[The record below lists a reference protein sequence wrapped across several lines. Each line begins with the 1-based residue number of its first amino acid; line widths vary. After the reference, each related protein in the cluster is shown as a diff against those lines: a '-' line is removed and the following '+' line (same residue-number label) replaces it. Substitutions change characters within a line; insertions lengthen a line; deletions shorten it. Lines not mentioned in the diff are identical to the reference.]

1 MPHALILGCG
11 DLGSRTAQLLIADGY
26 SATGV
31 RRRPFVLPGGVALSL
46 DLADPQAI
54 EQLPRRAD
62 VVIVALTPS
71 QRTPEA
77 YRATYLDLPRLV
89 SRTVTAPHW
98 VFVSSTAVYGEHQ
111 TTLPDRWIDETV
123 LPAPDRFNGEVLLAA
138 EQQLRAQVPRLTV
151 VRCSS
156 DGCALFGAIR
166 TGAHCA
172 HRARCARRQGRFQW
186 TNRIHIDDAAR
197 AVHWCVTAGCVPENV
212 IATDL
217 LPSVSADVHSWISAQ
232 QSGECPE
239 TVVLHSHGQGRR
251 LRPQALL
258 DAGFEWRF
266 PSFREGY
273 RELLKASNDSP
284 QAPLAL

>member
-151 VRCSS
+151 VRCS
-156 DGCALFGAIR
+156 GLYGPGRTALIA
-166 TGAHCA
+166 
-172 HRARCARRQGRFQW
+172 RAARGDKGDSQW

-217 LPSVSADVHSWISAQ
+217 LPSVSADVHCWISAQ

>member
-11 DLGSRTAQLLIADGY
+11 DLGGRTAQLLLADGY
-26 SATGV
+26 SVTGV
-31 RRRPFVLPGGVALSL
+31 RRRPFVLPGGLACSL

-54 EQLPRRAD
+54 EQLPHRVD
-62 VVIVALTPS
+62 VAIVALTPS
-71 QRTPEA
+71 QRIPEA
-77 YRATYLDLPRLV
+77 YQATYLDLPRLV
-89 SRTVTAPHW
+89 TRTVNAAHW

-111 TTLPDRWIDETV
+111 TTLLDRWIDETV
-123 LPAPDRFNGEVLLAA
+123 LPEPDRCNGEVLLAA

-151 VRCSS
+151 VRCS
-156 DGCALFGAIR
+156 GLYGPGR
-166 TGAHCA
+166 TTLIT
-172 HRARCARRQGRFQW
+172 RAMRGDKGDQQW

-197 AVHWCVTAGCVPENV
+197 AVHWCVTAECVPENI

-217 LPSVSADVHSWISAQ
+217 LPAVSGDVLAWIAAQ
-232 QSGECPE
+232 QSDECPE
-239 TVVLHSHGQGRR
+239 TTVLHSHGQGRR

>member
-11 DLGSRTAQLLIADGY
+11 DLGGRAAQLLIADGY
-26 SATGV
+26 SVTGV
-31 RRRPFVLPGGVALSL
+31 RRRPFVLPGGVVCSL

-62 VVIVALTPS
+62 VVIVALTPN

-77 YRATYLDLPRLV
+77 YHAAYIDLPRLV
-89 SRTVTAPHW
+89 SRTVTATHW

-111 TTLPDRWIDETV
+111 ATLPDRWIDETV

-138 EQQLRAQVPRLTV
+138 EQKLRVQVPRLTV
-151 VRCSS
+151 VRCS
-156 DGCALFGAIR
+156 GLYGPGR
-166 TGAHCA
+166 TTLVT
-172 HRARCARRQGRFQW
+172 RAMRGEKGNQQW

-197 AVHWCVTAGCVPENV
+197 AVHWCVMAGCVPESV

-217 LPSVSADVHSWISAQ
+217 LPAVSGDVLSWIAAQ

-239 TVVLHSHGQGRR
+239 TVALQGHGQGRR

-266 PSFREGY
+266 PSFRDGY